1 MSTKVTQ
8 KVSELLIVLI
18 SLLSICTGIITYGIA
33 TRPRPFPIHIYAKRE
48 SGLESSSSRSVKI
61 DLDKLLTELQV
72 QQEESNEPEPV
83 LEGAA
88 LYDSYVYDITA
99 TLYPDIE
106 PDLIRAIIYTESR
119 YDPTQVNSRST
130 AMGLTQIKPK
140 WHTQRALNLGVEDLL
155 DPYGNILVCC
165 DILHELYQKY
175 PKNYALDVYAGGYP
189 YANDYSGTL
198 SPHTIK
204 INETIQGLRNG
215 SIIPGGG

>member
-1 MSTKVTQ
+1 M
-8 KVSELLIVLI
+8 
-18 SLLSICTGIITYGIA
+18 
-33 TRPRPFPIHIYAKRE
+33 
-48 SGLESSSSRSVKI
+48 LE
-61 DLDKLLTELQV
+61 ELQV
-72 QQEESNEPEPV
+72 QQETSNESEPV

-99 TLYPDIE
+99 TFYPDIE

-119 YDPTQVNSRST
+119 YDASSVNSRT
-130 AMGLTQIKPK
+130 GVVGLTQINPK
-140 WHTQRALNLGVEDLL
+140 WHTKRAISLGVEDLS

-175 PKNYALDVYAGGYP
+175 TKNYALDVYAGGYP
-189 YANDYSGTL
+189 YANAYDGSL

-204 INETIQGLRNG
+204 INETIQGLRDG

>member
-18 SLLSICTGIITYGIA
+18 SLLAICIGIIAYGIA

-48 SGLESSSSRSVKI
+48 SVLESSSSLKKF
-61 DLDKLLTELQV
+61 LAELER
-72 QQEESNEPEPV
+72 QQEESKEEPI
-83 LEGAA
+83 LEGPA
-88 LYDSYVYDITA
+88 LYDSYVYEITT
-99 TLYPDIE
+99 TLYPDVE
-106 PDLIRAIIYTESR
+106 PDLVRAIIFTESR
-119 YDPTQVNSRST
+119 YDADAYNPNTGVI
-130 AMGLTQIKPK
+130 GLTQINPK
-140 WHTQRALNLGVEDLL
+140 WHTKRALSLGVEDLS

-165 DILHELYQKY
+165 DILHDLYQKY
-175 PKNYALDVYAGGYP
+175 TKNYALDVYAGGYP
-189 YANDYSGTL
+189 YANVYDGTL